1 MGTATAVYAG
11 FRATVGETLAA
22 GALAFDNFAVDQ
34 PTSVPTVATSPVN
47 KSVTSGSATSFF
59 AAPAGNSPQSVQ
71 WQMSTN
77 GGATFT
83 TVPGGGVY
91 SGMTAMTLSISSTT
105 GLDGNMYRAVFT
117 NSAGTVAS
125 AAGTLSLTA
134 SGGQSG
140 PKVTTEPPSATSVN
154 TGNNATVTAAASGNV
169 TGNGSLTVQWLVQT
183 TVGGSFSSL
192 TNGSGGYSWS
202 GSVNSSGSPVSDT
215 LTITGATSGLNGY
228 AYEATFANSLGTA
241 ATSPSTLTVDVA
253 PAVNLQPSS
262 QIANLGSQVS
272 FTAGA
277 SGIAAP
283 TVQWQMSTN
292 GGGAWS
298 NINGATSTTLTFNS
312 VSASQA
318 GNEYRAVFTN
328 SVNSVNSNAATL
340 TLNTNTAVLS
350 TPASPAPQG
359 ASVTFTAVVAGSP
372 GVGTIS
378 FYIGSVS
385 PSNQIGTAVNLS
397 GGTATSAAVSGLSM
411 GNYTIVAVY
420 SGGTG
425 FVGSQ
430 GTGPLTVGPATLT
443 WIGAANGIWTDSH
456 WSTSVRAISQQHYQ
470 RDRRL
475 ALYHPSDLGS
485 NGQLVVNQPGR
496 AGVRRRGDQ
505 PLGGHQHSGIWR
517 HAQRGL

>member
-1 MGTATAVYAG
+1 M
-11 FRATVGETLAA
+11 
-22 GALAFDNFAVDQ
+22 
-34 PTSVPTVATSPVN
+34 
-47 KSVTSGSATSFF
+47 
-59 AAPAGNSPQSVQ
+59 
-71 WQMSTN
+71 
-77 GGATFT
+77 
-83 TVPGGGVY
+83 
-91 SGMTAMTLSISSTT
+91 
-105 GLDGNMYRAVFT
+105 
-117 NSAGTVAS
+117 
-125 AAGTLSLTA
+125 
-134 SGGQSG
+134 
-140 PKVTTEPPSATSVN
+140 
-154 TGNNATVTAAASGNV
+154 
-169 TGNGSLTVQWLVQT
+169 
-183 TVGGSFSSL
+183 
-192 TNGSGGYSWS
+192 
-202 GSVNSSGSPVSDT
+202 
-215 LTITGATSGLNGY
+215 
-228 AYEATFANSLGTA
+228 
-241 ATSPSTLTVDVA
+241 
-253 PAVNLQPSS
+253 
-262 QIANLGSQVS
+262 S
-272 FTAGA
+272 FTASSA

-385 PSNQIGTAVNLS
+385 PSNQIGTAVNVS

-456 WSTSVRAISQQHYQ
+456 WSTSVRPFPNSTTNAIVASPYIIQVTSAQTANWLSISQGGQVSVGAGTSLSVATNTQVFGGTLNVASSGSFSTAGTLTLDSGGSITGGPITAAAYQ
-470 RDRRL
+470 FNIAARP
-475 ALYHPSDLGS
+475 APNSPDLECWS
-485 NGQLVVNQPGR
+485 RTPM
-496 AGVRRRGDQ
+496 A
-505 PLGGHQHSGIWR
+505 S
-517 HAQRGL
+517 